1 MFQNYFRTA
10 WRNLVRHKVNTG
22 INVLGLTLGIS
33 VCLTIFLLVR
43 FELSYDTFHAD
54 KDRIYRVVAHI
65 VRFDGKKVDV
75 GYSTSPLPD
84 AMRSELSGLAT
95 VAGFDILYANVIVAH
110 EDGSQEVFEAATDGE
125 EAASEAATSGAA
137 GSGAATPI
145 GIVQPQYFDVFHYR
159 WLAGNAATA
168 LNEPFRVVLSVK
180 EARRYFGPRENP
192 DQWLGRRLIYSDSLA
207 VTVSGI
213 VADWEQNSDFGF
225 RDFISYTTIAHS
237 FLKDQFYPDQWAAWG
252 GVRTVVKLDKGVSP
266 AQVERQLPAFVK
278 RHITDR
284 PGASTAFALQ
294 PLSDVHFNEAY
305 HDEIVG
311 KVNRPTMYGLA
322 AIAGFILLIAAINFI
337 NLSTAQSVQRA
348 REIGVRKVLGGRRG
362 AIVLQFLSETLLVV
376 LAAAVLA
383 VGLTSPL
390 LTAFHSMLPAGLRL
404 DLFSGSTL
412 LFLGATVVVTCLLA
426 GLYPARVLSAYAP
439 VLSLKGQGIT
449 QLNSRSYLR
458 KSLIVFQF
466 TVSLIFIIGTL
477 VIGRQIHYVLNT
489 DLGFDKDAV
498 VVLRTGDDRP
508 YSNRTLLAE
517 KIREIPGV
525 QKVSRHMETPA
536 ASGHLGTEI
545 ASTATMSNSVISA
558 FDEGD
563 TNYVALYG
571 LHIIAGRNLFPSDS
585 MREFLLNETCARQ
598 IGFPHPA
605 DAIGHTVYIGM
616 DHRHGPVVGII
627 KDFHAKSLHEPI
639 APFYIS
645 SGDALESTVSVK
657 LSTEGRS
664 ADHLSAMLTRLEAA
678 WKEVYPNKKFE
689 YSFFDE
695 TIARLYEKEQK
706 TARIMN
712 IAMAIAIFISCM
724 GLFGLAAFIAEQRT
738 KEIGIRKVLGAT
750 VTDIVSMLSVDF
762 IRLVVIAIV
771 IASPVAYYFMHRWLQ
786 EFAYRVPMSWWIYA
800 LAGGGAIAI
809 ALLTVSWQ
817 AIRAATANPVE
828 SLKAD

>member
-1 MFQNYFRTA
+1 MFQNYFRTS
-10 WRNLVRHKVNTG
+10 WRNLVRHKVNTS
-22 INVLGLTLGIS
+22 INVLGLTLGIT
-33 VCLTIFLLVR
+33 VCLIIFLLVR
-43 FELSYDTFHAD
+43 FELSYDTFHQD
-54 KDRIYRVVAHI
+54 KDRIYRVVAHM
-65 VRFDGKKVDV
+65 VRFDGKKIDV

-84 AMRSELSGLAT
+84 AMRNELSGLAT
-95 VAGFDILYANVIVAH
+95 VAGFDDLYANVIVAH
-110 EDGSQEVFEAATDGE
+110 QDGSQQVFDAAKYGE
-125 EAASEAATSGAA
+125 E
-137 GSGAATPI
+137 ATPI

-159 WLAGNAATA
+159 WMAGNAATA

-180 EARRYFGPRENP
+180 EAIRYFGPRQNP
-192 DQWLGRRLIYSDSLA
+192 DQWLGQRLTYSDSLP

-213 VADWEQNSDFGF
+213 VADWQQNSDFGF
-225 RDFISYTTIAHS
+225 RDFISYATIARS
-237 FLKDQFYPDQWAAWG
+237 FLKDTFYPDQWDAWG
-252 GVRTVVKLDKGVSP
+252 GVRTVVKLDKEVSP

-284 PGASTAFALQ
+284 LGQSTAFALQ

-305 HDEIVG
+305 HDEIIG

-337 NLSTAQSVQRA
+337 NLSTAQSVKRA

-376 LAAAVLA
+376 LTAAALA
-383 VGLTSPL
+383 VTLTPAL
-390 LTAFHSMLPAGLRL
+390 LIAFHSMLPAGLRL
-404 DLFSGSTL
+404 ELFSGSTL
-412 LFLGATVVVTCLLA
+412 VFLAVMVVVTCLLA

-458 KSLIVFQF
+458 KTLIVFQF
-466 TVSLIFIIGTL
+466 AVSLVFIIGTL

-489 DLGFDKDAV
+489 DLGFDKDAII
-498 VVLRTGDDRP
+498 VLRTGDDKP
-508 YSNRTLLAE
+508 YSNRALLAQ
-517 KIREIPGV
+517 KIREISGV
-525 QKVSRHMETPA
+525 QRVSRHMETPA
-536 ASGHLGTEI
+536 ASGHLGTQI
-545 ASTATMSNSVISA
+545 ASTPTFGNKIISA
-558 FDEGD
+558 LEVCD

-571 LHIIAGRNLFPSDS
+571 LHIIAGRNIFPSDS
-585 MREFLLNETCARQ
+585 VREFLLNETCARQ
-598 IGFPHPA
+598 LGFPHPA
-605 DAIGHTVYIGM
+605 DAIGHMIYSGL
-616 DHRHGPVVGII
+616 DRKGPVVGII
-627 KDFHAKSLHEPI
+627 KDFHAKSMHEAI
-639 APFYIS
+639 APFYMIS
-645 SGDALESTVSVK
+645 GEASETTISVK
-657 LSTEGRS
+657 LSTTGQS
-664 ADHLSAMLTRLEAA
+664 ADHLSAMLARLEAA
-678 WKEVYPNKKFE
+678 WKEVYPNKKFG

-706 TARIMN
+706 TARVMN
-712 IAMAIAIFISCM
+712 IAMAIAVFISCM

-786 EFAYRVPMSWWIYA
+786 DFAYRVPMSWWIYA
-800 LAGGGAIAI
+800 LAGGGAVLI
-809 ALLTVSWQ
+809 ALVTVSWQ

-828 SLKAD
+828 SLRAE

>member
-1 MFQNYFRTA
+1 MFKNYFRTA
-10 WRNLVRHKVNTG
+10 WRNLVSHKVNTG
-22 INVLGLTLGIS
+22 INVLGLTLGIT
-33 VCLTIFLLVR
+33 VCLIIFLLVR
-43 FELSYDTFHAD
+43 FELRYDSFHAD
-54 KDRIYRVVAHI
+54 KDRIYRVVVHI

-95 VAGFDILYANVIVAH
+95 VAGFDNLYANVIVAH
-110 EDGSQEVFEAATDGE
+110 DDGSHQVFEAAKDGE
-125 EAASEAATSGAA
+125 ET
-137 GSGAATPI
+137 TPI
-145 GIVQPQYFDVFHYR
+145 GIVQPQYFDIFQYR

-168 LNEPFRVVLSVK
+168 LNEPFRVVLSIK
-180 EARRYFGPRENP
+180 EATRYFGPRENP
-192 DQWLGRRLIYSDSLA
+192 DQYLGRRLIYSDSLP
-207 VTVSGI
+207 VIVSGI
-213 VADWEQNSDFGF
+213 VADWEQQSDFGY
-225 RDFISYTTIAHS
+225 RDFISYATITHS
-237 FLKDQFYPDQWAAWG
+237 FLKNTFYPDEWAAWG
-252 GVRTVVKLDKGVSP
+252 GVLTVVKLDKGANL
-266 AQVERQLPAFVK
+266 AQVQRQLPAFVK

-284 PGASTAFALQ
+284 PGASTMFALQ
-294 PLSDVHFNEAY
+294 PLSDVHFDETY
-305 HDEIVG
+305 HDEISG

-376 LAAAVLA
+376 LAAAALA
-383 VGLTSPL
+383 VALTPCL
-390 LTAFHSMLPAGLRL
+390 LIAFHSMLPAGLRL
-404 DLFSGSTL
+404 DLFSGPTL
-412 LFLGATVVVTCLLA
+412 LFLVTAVVATCLLA

-439 VLSLKGQGIT
+439 VISLKGQGIT

-466 TVSLIFIIGTL
+466 AVSLIFIIGTL

-508 YSNRTLLAE
+508 FSNRALLAQ
-517 KIREIPGV
+517 KIRAIPGV
-525 QKVSRHMETPA
+525 QMVSRHMETPA
-536 ASGHLGTEI
+536 ASGHMGTEI
-545 ASTATMSNSVISA
+545 ATTATAGNSFISA
-558 FDEGD
+558 FDMCD
-563 TNYVALYG
+563 TNFVALYG
-571 LHIIAGRNLFPSDS
+571 LHIIAGRNLFSSDS
-585 MREFLLNETCARQ
+585 VREFLLNETCAREL
-598 IGFPHPA
+598 GFVHPA
-605 DAIGHTVYIGM
+605 EVIGHMVYTGM
-616 DHRHGPVVGII
+616 NLHGPVVGVI

-645 SGDALESTVSVK
+645 SGDAYESAVSVK
-657 LSTEGRS
+657 LSTEGRSAEGHSTEGQS
-664 ADHLSAMLTRLEAA
+664 ADHLSAMLTRLETV

-762 IRLVVIAIV
+762 VRLVVIAIV
-771 IASPVAYYFMHRWLQ
+771 IASPVAYYFMHQWLQ
-786 EFAYRVPMSWWIYA
+786 DFAYRVPMSWWIYA
-800 LAGGGAIAI
+800 LAGGGALLI

-817 AIRAATANPVE
+817 AIRAATANPVD
-828 SLKAD
+828 SLRAE

>member
-1 MFQNYFRTA
+1 MFKNYFRTA

-33 VCLTIFLLVR
+33 VCLIIFLLVH

-54 KDRIYRVVAHI
+54 KDRIYRVVAHK
-65 VRFDGKKVDV
+65 VRFDGKKTA
-75 GYSTSPLPD
+75 GAGMPAPLPD
-84 AMRSELSGLAT
+84 AMRSELSGLGT
-95 VAGFDILYANVIVAH
+95 VAGFDNFYADVTIAH
-110 EDGSQEVFEAATDGE
+110 DDGSQQVFEAAKDGE
-125 EAASEAATSGAA
+125 ET
-137 GSGAATPI
+137 TPI
-145 GIVQPQYFDVFHYR
+145 GIVQPQYFDIFQYR

-168 LNEPFRVVLSVK
+168 LNEPFRVVLSQK
-180 EARRYFGPRENP
+180 EATRYFGPRENP
-192 DQWLGRRLIYSDSLA
+192 EQWLGRRLIYSDSLA

-213 VADWEQNSDFGF
+213 VADWQQNSDFGF
-225 RDFISYTTIAHS
+225 RDFISYATIESS
-237 FLKDQFYPDQWAAWG
+237 FLKDNFQQTNWG
-252 GVRTVVKLDKGVSP
+252 WWNSNVLTVVKLDKGVSS
-266 AQVERQLPAFVK
+266 AQVQRQMSAFVK
-278 RHITDR
+278 RHVTDR
-284 PGASTAFALQ
+284 AGASTALALQ
-294 PLSDVHFNEAY
+294 PLSDVHFNENY
-305 HDEIVG
+305 HDEILG

-322 AIAGFILLIAAINFI
+322 AVAGFILLIAAINFI

-376 LAAAVLA
+376 LAATVLA
-383 VGLTSPL
+383 VALTPFL
-390 LTAFHSMLPAGLRL
+390 LIAFHSMLPAELRL
-404 DLFSGSTL
+404 DLFSGYTL

-439 VLSLKGQGIT
+439 VISLKGQGIT

-466 TVSLIFIIGTL
+466 AVSLIFIIGTL

-498 VVLRTGDDRP
+498 VVLRPGFEASP
-508 YSNRTLLAE
+508 YTHRALLAQ

-525 QKVSRHMETPA
+525 KMVSQHMETPA
-536 ASGHLGTEI
+536 ASGHMGTGIANTVSAGHEI
-545 ASTATMSNSVISA
+545 ISA
-558 FDEGD
+558 FELCD
-563 TNYVALYG
+563 TNFVPLYG
-571 LHIIAGRNLFPSDS
+571 LHLIAGRNLFPSDS
-585 MREFLLNETCARQ
+585 IRDFLINETCARQ
-598 IGFPHPA
+598 LGFPRPA
-605 DAIGHTVYIGM
+605 DAIGHMVYIGIN
-616 DHRHGPVVGII
+616 HGQGPVVGII
-627 KDFHAKSLHEPI
+627 KDFHAKSLHEAI
-639 APFYIS
+639 MPFFIS
-645 SGDALESTVSVK
+645 SFDDQERSVSVK

-664 ADHLSAMLTRLEAA
+664 PDHLSAMLARLEGA

-762 IRLVVIAIV
+762 VRLVVIAIV
-771 IASPVAYYFMHRWLQ
+771 IASPVAYYFMHQWLQ
-786 EFAYRVPMSWWIYA
+786 DFAYRVPMSWWIYA
-800 LAGGGAIAI
+800 LAGGGALLI

-817 AIRAATANPVE
+817 AIRAATANPVD
-828 SLKAD
+828 SLRAE

>member
-1 MFQNYFRTA
+1 MFQNHFRTA
-10 WRNLVRHKVNTG
+10 WRSLVRHKVNTG
-22 INVLGLTLGIS
+22 INVLGLTLGIT
-33 VCLTIFLLVR
+33 VCLIIFLLVH

-54 KDRIYRVVAHI
+54 RDRIYRVVTHI

-95 VAGFDILYANVIVAH
+95 VAGFDNLYANVNVAH
-110 EDGSQEVFEAATDGE
+110 GDGSRQVFEAAKDGE
-125 EAASEAATSGAA
+125 E
-137 GSGAATPI
+137 ATPI

-168 LNEPFRVVLSVK
+168 LNDPLRVVLSAT
-180 EARRYFGPRENP
+180 EATRYFGPRENP
-192 DQWLGRRLIYSDSLA
+192 DQWLGQRLTYSDSLA

-213 VADWEQNSDFGF
+213 VADWQQNSDFGF
-225 RDFISYTTIAHS
+225 RDFISYATIAHS

-252 GVRTVVKLDKGVSP
+252 GVRTVVKLARGVSP

-294 PLSDVHFNEAY
+294 PLSDVHFNETY

-362 AIVLQFLSETLLVV
+362 AIVLQFLMETLLVV
-376 LAAAVLA
+376 LAAAALA

-390 LTAFHSMLPAGLRL
+390 LTAFHSMLPAVLHL

-412 LFLGATVVVTCLLA
+412 VFLGATVVVTCLLA

-439 VLSLKGQGIT
+439 LLSLKGQGIT

-466 TVSLIFIIGTL
+466 AVSLIFIIGTL

-498 VVLRTGDDRP
+498 VVLRTGDNRP
-508 YSNRTLLAE
+508 YSNRALLAQ

-525 QKVSRHMETPA
+525 QMVSRHMETPA
-536 ASGHLGTEI
+536 ASGHLGAEI
-545 ASTATMSNSVISA
+545 AITATMSNSVISA

-563 TNYVALYG
+563 TNYVPLYG

-585 MREFLLNETCARQ
+585 VHEFLLNETCARQ

-605 DAIGHTVYIGM
+605 DAIGHMVYIGM
-616 DHRHGPVVGII
+616 GPHHGPVVGII

-657 LSTEGRS
+657 LSTEGRP
-664 ADHLSAMLTRLEAA
+664 ADDLSAMLTRLEAA

-750 VTDIVSMLSVDF
+750 VTDIVAMLSVDF
-762 IRLVVIAIV
+762 VRLVVISIV
-771 IASPVAYYFMHRWLQ
+771 IASPVAYYFMHQWLQ
-786 EFAYRVPMSWWIYA
+786 DFAYRVPMSWWIYA
-800 LAGGGAIAI
+800 VAGGGAIAI

-828 SLKAD
+828 SLKAGE

>member
-1 MFQNYFRTA
+1 MLQNFFKTA
-10 WRNLVRHKVNTG
+10 WRNLVRNKVNTT
-22 INVLGLTLGIS
+22 INVLGLTLGIT
-33 VCLTIFLLVR
+33 VCLIIFLLVR
-43 FELSYDTFHAD
+43 FELSYDRFHPD

-84 AMRSELSGLAT
+84 AMRGELSGLAT
-95 VAGFDILYANVIVAH
+95 VAGFDNLYANVIVAH
-110 EDGSQEVFEAATDGE
+110 DDGSRQVFEAAKEGE
-125 EAASEAATSGAA
+125 E
-137 GSGAATPI
+137 ATPI
-145 GIVQPQYFDVFHYR
+145 GIVQPQYFNVFHYR

-168 LNEPFRVVLSVK
+168 LNEPFRVALSVK
-180 EARRYFGPRENP
+180 EATRYFGPRENP
-192 DQWLGRRLIYSDSLA
+192 EQWLGRRLIYSDSLL

-213 VADWEQNSDFGF
+213 VADWEQNSDFGY
-225 RDFISYTTIAHS
+225 RDFISYATIAQS
-237 FLKDQFYPDQWAAWG
+237 FLKDTFYPDQWAAWG
-252 GVRTVVKLDKGVSP
+252 GVLTVVKLDKGANP
-266 AQVERQLPAFVK
+266 AQVELQLPAFVR

-284 PGASTAFALQ
+284 PGASTTLALQ
-294 PLSDVHFNEAY
+294 PLSDVHFNETY
-305 HDEIVG
+305 HDDIVG

-376 LAAAVLA
+376 LAAAALA
-383 VGLTSPL
+383 VGLTPPL
-390 LTAFHSMLPAGLRL
+390 LTAFHSMLPVRMRL
-404 DLFSGSTL
+404 ELFSGSTE
-412 LFLGATVVVTCLLA
+412 LFLALTIVITCLLA
-426 GLYPARVLSAYAP
+426 GLYPARVLSSYSP

-498 VVLRTGDDRP
+498 VVLRTGDDKP
-508 YSNRTLLAE
+508 YSKRNLLAQ
-517 KIREIPGV
+517 KIRAIPGV
-525 QKVSRHMETPA
+525 QMVSRHMETPA

-545 ASTATMSNSVISA
+545 ASTATMGNSVISA
-558 FDEGD
+558 FDECD

-585 MREFLLNETCARQ
+585 VHEFLLNETCARQ
-598 IGFPHPA
+598 IGFTHPA
-605 DAIGHTVYIGM
+605 DAIGHMVYIGM
-616 DHRHGPVVGII
+616 GPRHGPVVGII

-639 APFYIS
+639 TSFYIS

-664 ADHLSAMLTRLEAA
+664 PDHLSAMLTRLETA
-678 WKEVYPNKKFE
+678 WKEVYPTKKFE

-695 TIARLYEKEQK
+695 TIGRLYEKEEK

-712 IAMAIAIFISCM
+712 IAMGIAIFISCM
-724 GLFGLAAFIAEQRT
+724 GLFGLAAFIAVQRT

-750 VTDIVSMLSVDF
+750 VTDIVSMLSGDF
-762 IRLVVIAIV
+762 VRLVVIAIV
-771 IASPVAYYFMHRWLQ
+771 IASPVAWYFMHRWLQ
-786 EFAYRVPMSWWIYA
+786 DFAYRVPISWWIYGIAGACAVVIA
-800 LAGGGAIAI
+800 LA
-809 ALLTVSWQ
+809 TVSVQ
-817 AIRAATANPVE
+817 AIRAAMANPVE
-828 SLKAD
+828 SLRATE

>member
-10 WRNLVRHKVNTG
+10 WRNLVRHKVNTT
-22 INVLGLTLGIS
+22 INVLGLTLGIT
-33 VCLTIFLLVR
+33 VCLIIFLLVR

-54 KDRIYRVVAHI
+54 KDRIYRVVTHM
-65 VRFDGKKVDV
+65 VRFDGKKIDL
-75 GYSTSPLPD
+75 GSSPSPMSD

-95 VAGFDILYANVIVAH
+95 VAGFDNLYANVIVAH
-110 EDGSQEVFEAATDGE
+110 DDGSRQVFEATKDGE
-125 EAASEAATSGAA
+125 E
-137 GSGAATPI
+137 ATPI
-145 GIVQPQYFDVFHYR
+145 GIVQPQYFDIFHYR

-168 LNEPFRVVLSVK
+168 LNDPFRVVLSVK
-180 EARRYFGPRENP
+180 EATRYFGPRENP
-192 DQWLGRRLIYSDSLA
+192 DEWLGRRLIYSDSLP

-213 VADWEQNSDFGF
+213 VTDWQQNSDFGF
-225 RDFISYTTIAHS
+225 RDFISYATIGHS
-237 FLKDQFYPDQWAAWG
+237 FLKNTFYPDDWDAWVG
-252 GVRTVVKLDKGVSP
+252 WTVVKLDKGVGP
-266 AQVERQLPAFVK
+266 AQVERQMPAFVK
-278 RHITDR
+278 RHTTDR

-294 PLSDVHFNEAY
+294 PLSDVHFDETY
-305 HDEIVG
+305 HDEIIG
-311 KVNRPTMYGLA
+311 MVNRPTMYGLA

-337 NLSTAQSVQRA
+337 NLSTAQSIQRA

-376 LAAAVLA
+376 LAAAVLS

-390 LTAFHSMLPAGLRL
+390 LAAFHSMLPAGLRL
-404 DLFSGSTL
+404 ELFSGSTL
-412 LFLGATVVVTCLLA
+412 LFLMITVLVTCLLA
-426 GLYPARVLSAYAP
+426 GFYPARVLSAYAP

-458 KSLIVFQF
+458 KALIVFQF

-477 VIGRQIHYVLNT
+477 VIGRQIHYVLNI

-508 YSNRTLLAE
+508 YSNRALLAQ
-517 KIREIPGV
+517 KIRAIPGV
-525 QKVSRHMETPA
+525 QRVSRHMETPA
-536 ASGHLGTEI
+536 ASGHLGSEI
-545 ASTATMSNSVISA
+545 ANTATMGNSFISA
-558 FDEGD
+558 FDACD
-563 TNYVALYG
+563 TNYVPLYG

-585 MREFLLNETCARQ
+585 IREILLNETCARK

-605 DAIGHTVYIGM
+605 DAIGHTVYIGR
-616 DHRHGPVVGII
+616 DHRHGTVVGII
-627 KDFHAKSLHEPI
+627 KDFHAKSLHDPI
-639 APFYIS
+639 APFFIR
-645 SGDALESTVSVK
+645 SGEALESTVSVK
-657 LSTEGRS
+657 LSTEGQS

-706 TARIMN
+706 TAHIMN

-750 VTDIVSMLSVDF
+750 VTDIVSMLSADF
-762 IRLVVIAIV
+762 VRLVVIAIV

-786 EFAYRVPMSWWIYA
+786 DFAYRVPISWWIYA
-800 LAGGGAIAI
+800 VAGGGALLI
-809 ALLTVSWQ
+809 ALVTVSWQ
-817 AIRAATANPVE
+817 AIRAATANPVD
-828 SLKAD
+828 SLRSAE